1 MLFFLFCNFSCKS
14 TNSCFCNY
22 AKSFN
27 KYIERFIDY
36 NFNWF
41 LYNLGQGKDTG
52 HLISLGYRVL
62 HTLRTGDGIPADE
75 QQLNKHL
82 NVKQIGDYK
91 QEYMHCIISSY
102 LCFVKI
108 IGSLFN

>member
-1 MLFFLFCNFSCKS
+1 MLLQ
-14 TNSCFCNY
+14 Y

-52 HLISLGYRVL
+52 HLISSGYRVL